1 MEKVGNETVSVGHI
15 IKIKLVKSKVSPP
28 GRSCCV
34 PIYFDGR
41 QTDIVDE
48 LASIILAN
56 GLIPKYDSKG
66 RISESGRTY
75 IFELEDEKLRVTKQ
89 ADMADAL
96 RKCPKIQQHF
106 IDLIKSGN
114 YASQS
119 NIENNINEE
128 NNIDEENYMD
138 EENESNNNQLLN
150 EAEEIESF

>member
-41 QTDIVDE
+41 KTDIVDE

-66 RISESGRTY
+66 NLSESGRTY
-75 IFELEDEKLRVTKQ
+75 IFELEDEKLRITKQ
-89 ADMADAL
+89 SDMAEAL
-96 RKCPKIQQHF
+96 RQCPKIQQYF

-114 YASQS
+114 YSS
-119 NIENNINEE
+119 TTVVETENNEE
-128 NNIDEENYMD
+128 DNYND
-138 EENESNNNQLLN
+138 DSNNDNDNN
-150 EAEEIESF
+150 EAEEIESFADL